1 MNTVHQNPAR
11 NTHRAAC
18 PATSSNRAATAS
30 AIFNDWELKGYV
42 RRVAGRE
49 PGLSRDRGHLIELL
63 GDSRFDKVYALSH
76 WDESQTKKLDQIY
89 EGRITIHSLALKD
102 QFSFDEVL
110 NASNRFLEAHVTE
123 ETDLMLY
130 LTPGTHAMVASL
142 LLLGKTRFPAT
153 FLRYHKAALGV
164 VEEKIPVDL
173 VMSSIGDRLRISD
186 ARVQGFQPLTRQPH
200 ESFGALVGK
209 SLEMTDAI
217 AMADRISKRD
227 VDVLILGES
236 GTGKELFASAIHS
249 ASPRGK
255 AGNPF
260 VAINCAAIPE
270 TLFESELFGSL
281 PGAFTGAKQKRQGA
295 FERADGGTLFLD
307 EVGELSPANQAKLL
321 RALQPLTKEGPCIRM
336 IQPVGVGK
344 QSEQVKVDVRVIAA
358 TNRDLQ
364 DGVRV
369 GAFREDLLY
378 RLGAVSLRLP
388 PLRGRPSDIELIAR
402 ALLDRIN
409 DHFQQSEPGYR
420 RKRLTQD
427 AIVALCRRQ
436 WPGNIREL
444 EAVLKQLSVFLDD
457 DQITAAAVERF
468 APEAPSPF
476 VCSDLL
482 DRPPGVAIDLKQRT
496 REIEAHFVR
505 EAIREAGTQKA
516 AAGLLGISQ
525 QMISKVLTEAG
536 GAVGEDEGI
545 LGKS

>member
-1 MNTVHQNPAR
+1 LVTWLGIP
-11 NTHRAAC
+11 
-18 PATSSNRAATAS
+18 
-30 AIFNDWELKGYV
+30 DLL
-42 RRVAGRE
+42 AGAK
-49 PGLSRDRGHLIELL
+49 LL
-63 GDSRFDKVYALSH
+63 GDREVLEAVRRAARRLINTYSGSGHIMPLLRDPRFDEIHALSI
-76 WDESQTKKLDQIY
+76 WGEPATRGFGQIY
-89 EGRITIHSLALKD
+89 EGRVTIHPLPLVD

-110 NASNRFLEAHVTE
+110 NATNRFLEALVTE

-130 LTPGTHAMVASL
+130 LTPGTHAMVASF

-153 FLRYHKAALGV
+153 FLRYDESVRGV

-173 VMSSIGDRLRISD
+173 VMSSIGDRLRLSD
-186 ARVQGFQPLTRQPH
+186 AGVQGFPPFTRQPH
-200 ESFGALVGK
+200 DAFGTLVGK
-209 SLEMTDAI
+209 SREMTDAI
-217 AMADRISKRD
+217 AMADRIAKRD

-255 AGNPF
+255 AGKPF

-476 VCSDLL
+476 VSSDLL

-536 GAVGEDEGI
+536 GAVGEDEGKP
-545 LGKS
+545 GKS

>member
-1 MNTVHQNPAR
+1 MTWLGIPDLLAGAKRLGDREVIQA
-11 NTHRAAC
+11 
-18 PATSSNRAATAS
+18 
-30 AIFNDWELKGYV
+30 V
-42 RRVAGRE
+42 RQVAGRH
-49 PGLSRDRGHLIELL
+49 PNSYGGNGHLVPLL
-63 GDSRFDKVYALSH
+63 GDARFGEIHALSI
-76 WDESQTKKLDQIY
+76 WGEPATRGFAEIY
-89 EGRITIHSLALKD
+89 EGRVTIHPLALKD

-110 NASNRFLEAHVTE
+110 NATNSFLEALVTK
-123 ETDLMLY
+123 ETDLLLY

-142 LLLGKTRFPAT
+142 LLLGKTRFPTT
-153 FLRYHKAALGV
+153 FLRYDKSVRGV

-186 ARVQGFQPLTRQPH
+186 ARVQGFQPFTRQPH
-200 ESFGALVGK
+200 DAFGTLAGK
-209 SLEMTDAI
+209 SREMTDAI
-217 AMADRISKRD
+217 ALADRISKRD
-227 VDVLILGES
+227 VDVLIQGES

-249 ASPRGK
+249 ASPRGN
-255 AGNPF
+255 AGKPF

-281 PGAFTGAKQKRQGA
+281 PGAFTDSKKKRQGA
-295 FERADGGTLFLD
+295 FERAHGGTLFLD

-321 RALQPLTKEGPCIRM
+321 RALQPLTKEGPCVRM
-336 IQPVGVGK
+336 IQPVGIGK
-344 QSEQVKVDVRVIAA
+344 ESEQVKVDVRVIAA

-364 DGVRV
+364 DRVRV

-388 PLRGRPSDIELIAR
+388 PLRGRPADIELIAK

-409 DHFQQSEPGYR
+409 DHFQRSEPGYR
-420 RKRLTQD
+420 RKQLTPD
-427 AIVALCRRQ
+427 AVVALCRRQ

-457 DQITAAAVERF
+457 EQITDSAVERF

-476 VCSDLL
+476 AGSDLL

-496 REIEAHFVR
+496 REIEAHFVAQ
-505 EAIREAGTQKA
+505 AIREAGTQKA

-525 QMISKVLTEAG
+525 QQISKVLKEAENG
-536 GAVGEDEGI
+536 SAGTTSEDEGFG
-545 LGKS
+545 GKS

>member
-1 MNTVHQNPAR
+1 MTWLGIPDLLAGAKRLGDREVIQAVR
-11 NTHRAAC
+11 Q
-18 PATSSNRAATAS
+18 AT
-30 AIFNDWELKGYV
+30 
-42 RRVAGRE
+42 GRH
-49 PGLSRDRGHLIELL
+49 PNSYGGNGHLIPLL
-63 GDSRFDKVYALSH
+63 GDARFGEIHALSI
-76 WDESQTKKLDQIY
+76 WGEPATRGFDEIY
-89 EGRITIHSLALKD
+89 EGRVTIHPLALKD

-110 NASNRFLEAHVTE
+110 NATNGFLEALVTKQ
-123 ETDLMLY
+123 TDLLLY

-142 LLLGKTRFPAT
+142 LMLGKTRFPAT
-153 FLRYHKAALGV
+153 FLRYDESVRGV

-186 ARVQGFQPLTRQPH
+186 ARVQGFPPFTRQPH
-200 ESFGALVGK
+200 DAFGTLVGK
-209 SLEMTDAI
+209 SREMTDAI
-217 AMADRISKRD
+217 ALADRISKRD
-227 VDVLILGES
+227 VDVLIQGES

-249 ASPRGK
+249 ASPRGN
-255 AGNPF
+255 AGKPF

-281 PGAFTGAKQKRQGA
+281 PGAFTDARKKRQGA
-295 FERADGGTLFLD
+295 FGRAHGGTLFLD

-321 RALQPLTKEGPCIRM
+321 RALQPLTTMGPCVRI
-336 IQPVGVGK
+336 IQPVGIGK
-344 QSEQVKVDVRVIAA
+344 ESEQVKVDVRVIAA

-388 PLRGRPSDIELIAR
+388 PLRGRPADIELIAK

-457 DQITAAAVERF
+457 EQIAAAAVERF
-468 APEAPSPF
+468 APEAPSPL
-476 VCSDLL
+476 VGSDLL
-482 DRPPGVAIDLKQRT
+482 DRPPGIAIDLKQRT

-525 QMISKVLTEAG
+525 QQISKVLKEAENG
-536 GAVGEDEGI
+536 LDGTTAEDEGFG
-545 LGKS
+545 GKS

>member
-1 MNTVHQNPAR
+1 MRILVTWLGIADLLAGPRRLGDREIMEVVR
-11 NTHRAAC
+11 RAA
-18 PATSSNRAATAS
+18 
-30 AIFNDWELKGYV
+30 
-42 RRVAGRE
+42 RRHPNSYSGN
-49 PGLSRDRGHLIELL
+49 GHLMPLL
-63 GDSRFDKVYALSH
+63 GDPRFDEIHALSV
-76 WDESQTKKLDQIY
+76 WGEPATRGFDQIY
-89 EGRITIHSLALKD
+89 EGRIIIHPLALND

-110 NASNRFLEAHVTE
+110 NATNGFLEALVTK
-123 ETDLMLY
+123 ETDLLLY

-142 LLLGKTRFPAT
+142 LLLGKTRFPAM
-153 FLRYHKAALGV
+153 FLRYDEAARGA

-186 ARVQGFQPLTRQPH
+186 ARVQGFLPFTRQPH
-200 ESFGALVGK
+200 DAFRTLVGK
-209 SLEMTDAI
+209 SREMTDAI

-255 AGNPF
+255 AGKPF

-281 PGAFTGAKQKRQGA
+281 AGAYTGANKKRHGV

-321 RALQPLTKEGPCIRM
+321 RALQPLTKEGPCVRI
-336 IQPVGVGK
+336 IQPVGIGK
-344 QSEQVKVDVRVIAA
+344 ESEQVKVDVRVIAA

-364 DGVRV
+364 DSVRV

-378 RLGAVSLRLP
+378 RLGAVSLQLP
-388 PLRGRPSDIELIAR
+388 PLRGRPSDIELIAM

-409 DHFQQSEPGYR
+409 DHFQQSEPGYH

-457 DQITAAAVERF
+457 EQITAAAVERF

-476 VCSDLL
+476 AGADLL
-482 DRPPGVAIDLKQRT
+482 DRPPGVTIDLKQRT
-496 REIEAHFVR
+496 REIEAHFVN

-516 AAGLLGISQ
+516 AARLLGISQ
-525 QMISKVLTEAG
+525 QMISKVLAEAG
-536 GAVGEDEGI
+536 GAVG
-545 LGKS
+545 